1 MDIQIFGPNSLKIKS
16 KKTTLAVN
24 PKSPIQKF
32 DADAV
37 IVADSN
43 CDVNRINNFRVVID
57 AAGEYEV
64 SGLKISGVK
73 TETDIIFVLTSG
85 NIATLLA
92 KASSLEKIS
101 SEKIGEYEIL
111 ILDADADLN
120 QTLITAMEP
129 KAVILYGAKAR
140 EGAKALGKE
149 AASASSKISLA
160 EDKLPEEMD
169 VLLLKG

>member
-1 MDIQIFGPNSLKIKS
+1 MDIQIFQPGSLKIKV

-24 PKSPIQKF
+24 PKAAIQKF

-37 IVADSN
+37 IVVDKNS
-43 CDVNRINNFRVVID
+43 DVNRINNFRVVID

-73 TETDIIFVLTSG
+73 TETDIIFILTSG
-85 NIATLLA
+85 NVATLLS

-101 SEKIGEYEIL
+101 AEKIGEYEIL
-111 ILDADADLN
+111 IIDADTDLN
-120 QTLITAMEP
+120 QGLITAMEP
-129 KAVILYGAKAR
+129 KVVVLYGEKAK
-140 EGAKALGKE
+140 EGAKKLGKDG
-149 AASASSKISLA
+149 ALTSSKIALS

-169 VLLLKG
+169 VLLLG